1 MGDLTERS
9 SVQTMDAENLSSDKP
24 DLVLT
29 DNAIAQVKNL
39 LAHDKREGHG
49 LRVSVADGGCS
60 GYSYKLDF
68 DREQKPEDT
77 VLEWNGVKVFVD
89 RASAPFLKGTVIDFV
104 AGLYGGG
111 FKFINP
117 NATGTCG
124 CGTSFST

>member
-1 MGDLTERS
+1 
-9 SVQTMDAENLSSDKP
+9 MDAETTTSDKP
-24 DLVLT
+24 DLLLT
-29 DNAIAQVKNL
+29 ENAIAQVKNL
-39 LAHDKREGHG
+39 LARDKREGHG
-49 LRVSVADGGCS
+49 LRVSVTDGGCS

-68 DREQKPEDT
+68 DLEQRPEDA
-77 VLEWNGVKVFVD
+77 VLERNGVKVFVD
-89 RASAPFLKGTVIDFV
+89 RASVPFLKGTVIDFV